1 MKRIVKVF
9 VARSRATL
17 LLLLLIFF
25 IGVYSYVQMPRET
38 NPDIQIP
45 VINVSVNLQGISP
58 EDSERLLAIP
68 MENELKSIQGIEE
81 ISSVATDDR
90 AYVTLKFKAGF
101 DSKKA
106 LEDVRAK
113 MDDIRSKLPNE
124 ANHLVAH
131 EVNLSLFPVINVG
144 LIGNLPERTLNAI
157 ARDLKNAIETLPN
170 VLSVD
175 VAGMRKE
182 IVEVIIKPGTLS
194 SYNLQLD
201 EILSAITRNNRLIG
215 AGVLEGDTGRYSI
228 KISATFKDV
237 KDILKVPL
245 RVQGEAVVTVEDVAE
260 VYYKFEDR
268 KGFARIN
275 GKPVVVFEISKRTG
289 ANVIETISQV
299 KSLINKV
306 KESWPENLSIVY
318 AQDQSDKITGIID
331 DLENSIIFSVLL
343 ILIVMM
349 LAMGTKISILV
360 SLAIPGSFLLGIIIL
375 HFMGITLNIVVLF
388 SLIMAVGMLVDDSIV
403 VNEYADR
410 KMISGISPSEAF
422 KVAAIDMFWPVTS
435 ATLTKL
441 AVFIPLLFWP
451 GVTGE
456 FMKYIP
462 ITLVATLSSSL
473 VMALIFTPTLG
484 AIFGRPSTTSPEG
497 IERMNAIESGSLEK
511 TSPFLKAYAGLL
523 SKVLSNP
530 KRFIFITIATLIS
543 ASVIYFKFGPG
554 VEFFPNIEPDNAVI
568 DIRAKG
574 NLSIK
579 ERDLILR
586 EVEDHILDL
595 RDEIK
600 TFYAR
605 SGLFMSEE
613 NSDDLIAKI
622 QLEFAN
628 WRLRRKACDIVSDI
642 RSRLRDIKG
651 VMIEVQEE
659 KMGPQGNKPIQI
671 NLSSKSQAKLKAAL
685 NKVLTLMHNS
695 PGFINIQDSHP
706 SPEIEWD
713 IDIDR
718 SKAIRSGTDITVVGE
733 FIKMATSGV
742 IIGKYRP
749 NDLDEEVDIIAR
761 FPEGNRNLKTLDN
774 LFVSTKD
781 GPSPISTFTK
791 RSPKNKISRINRV
804 DGMRTLTISA
814 DLASGYLANEQIKFI
829 KNSLQKDW
837 DKNVIVNFKGES
849 KDQNEAQ
856 IFLLKAFILA
866 IMLMVLVLVT
876 EFNSVYNTFIVMT
889 AVFLSTTCAFC
900 SLLLLKQIFSVV
912 MGGVGII
919 ALAGIIVNNNILLID
934 SFESKL
940 KLYDAE
946 EAIIRACISRIRPIL
961 LTVATTVLGLLPM
974 ITKIGIN
981 FFKCEITYNAPA
993 SQWWTH
999 LSITIASGLIIAT
1012 ALTLFFTPAL
1022 LYCKKYKDSTDAED
1036 K

>member
-1 MKRIVKVF
+1 MKGIIEVF
-9 VARSRATL
+9 VDRNRATL
-17 LLLLLIFF
+17 LLLLMIFF
-25 IGVYSYVQMPRET
+25 IGIYSYVQMPRET

-68 MENELKSIQGIEE
+68 MENELKSTQGIEE

-124 ANHLVAH
+124 ADHLAAH

-144 LIGNLPERTLNAI
+144 LIGNLPERTSNEI
-157 ARDLKNAIETLPN
+157 ARNLKNAIETLPN
-170 VLSVD
+170 VLSVE
-175 VAGMRKE
+175 VVGMRKE
-182 IVEVIIKPGTLS
+182 IVEVIIKPS
-194 SYNLQLD
+194 VFNSYNLQLD
-201 EILSAITRNNRLIG
+201 EILGAIARNNRLIG

-228 KISATFKDV
+228 KISGTFKDV

-245 RVQGEAVVTVEDVAE
+245 RVQGDAVVKVEDVAE

-275 GKPVVVFEISKRTG
+275 SEPAIAFEISKRTG
-289 ANVIETISQV
+289 ANVIETINQV
-299 KSLINKV
+299 KSLISKAELP
-306 KESWPENLSIVY
+306 KNLSVVY
-318 AQDQSDKITGIID
+318 MQDQSDKIADTIN

-349 LAMGTKISILV
+349 LTMGTRISMLV

-410 KMISGISPSEAF
+410 KMISGLSPSEAF
-422 KVAAIDMFWPVTS
+422 RVAAIDMFWPVTS

-462 ITLVATLSSSL
+462 VTLVATLSSSL
-473 VMALIFTPTLG
+473 VIALIFTPTLG
-484 AIFGRPSTTSPEG
+484 AIFGKPSTTLPEE
-497 IERMNAIESGSLEK
+497 IEKMNAIESGSLEK
-511 TSPFLKAYAGLL
+511 TSTFLKAYVSVLN
-523 SKVLSNP
+523 KVLNNP
-530 KRFIFITIATLIS
+530 KRFVFITITALIS
-543 ASVIYFKFGPG
+543 VSIVYFKFGPG
-554 VEFFPNIEPDNAVI
+554 VEFFPSVEPDNAVI
-568 DIRAKG
+568 NVRAKG
-574 NLSIK
+574 NLSVK
-579 ERDLILR
+579 ERDLMLR
-586 EVEDHILDL
+586 EVENHILDMK
-595 RDEIK
+595 DEIK
-600 TFYAR
+600 IFYAR
-605 SGLFMSEE
+605 SGLFTSEE
-613 NSDDLIAKI
+613 KSDDLIAKI
-622 QLEFAN
+622 QLEFVN
-628 WRLRRKACDIVSDI
+628 WHLRRKAYDIIDDI
-642 RSRLRDIKG
+642 RNRMQNIKG
-651 VMIEVQEE
+651 VVIEVQEE
-659 KMGPQGNKPIQI
+659 KMGPQGDKPIQI
-671 NLSSKSQAKLKAAL
+671 NLSSKYWIKMEAAL
-685 NKVLTLMHNS
+685 NKILTLMHNS
-695 PGFINIQDSHP
+695 PGFINIQDSRS

-718 SKAIRSGTDITVVGE
+718 SKAILSGTDITVVGE
-733 FIKMATSGV
+733 FIKMVTSGV

-749 NDLDEEVDIIAR
+749 NNLDEEVDIIAR
-761 FPEGNRNLKTLDN
+761 FPKENRNLKTLDN

-781 GPSPISTFTK
+781 GLSPISTFTK
-791 RSPKNKISRINRV
+791 RSPKNKISRINRT
-804 DGMRTLTISA
+804 DGMRTLTVSA
-814 DLASGYLANEQIKFI
+814 DVAPGYLASEQIKFI
-829 KNSLQKDW
+829 KLQKDW
-837 DKNVIVNFKGES
+837 DKEVIVDFKGES

-856 IFLLKAFILA
+856 AFLLKAFILA
-866 IMLMVLVLVT
+866 IMLMILVLVT

-889 AVFLSTTCAFC
+889 AVFLSTTCVFC
-900 SLLLLKQIFSVV
+900 SLLLLKQVFGIV

-934 SFESKL
+934 SFENKL
-940 KLYDAE
+940 KLYGVK
-946 EAIIRACISRIRPIL
+946 EAIIRACISRVRPIL
-961 LTVATTVLGLLPM
+961 LTVATTGLGLMPM
-974 ITKIGIN
+974 ITKISIN
-981 FFKCEITYNAPA
+981 FFKREITYNAPA

-999 LSITIASGLIIAT
+999 LSITIASGLVLAT

-1022 LYCKKYKDSTDAED
+1022 LYCKKYKGKSE
-1036 K
+1036 

>member
-1 MKRIVKVF
+1 MKGIVEVF
-9 VARSRATL
+9 VNRNRATL
-17 LLLLLIFF
+17 LLLLMIFF
-25 IGVYSYVQMPRET
+25 IGIYSYVQMPRET

-58 EDSERLLAIP
+58 EDSERILAIP

-124 ANHLVAH
+124 ADHLAAH

-144 LIGNLPERTLNAI
+144 LIGNLPERTLNEI
-157 ARDLKNAIETLPN
+157 ARNLKNAIETMPN
-170 VLSVD
+170 VLSVE

-182 IVEVIIKPGTLS
+182 IVEVIIKPS
-194 SYNLQLD
+194 VFNSYNLQLE
-201 EILSAITRNNRLIG
+201 EILGAITRNNRLIG
-215 AGVLEGDTGRYSI
+215 AGVLEGDIGRYSI
-228 KISATFKDV
+228 KISGTFKDV

-245 RVQGEAVVTVEDVAE
+245 RVQRDAVVKVEDVAE

-275 GKPVVVFEISKRTG
+275 GEPAIVFEVSKRTG
-289 ANVIETISQV
+289 ANVIETINQV
-299 KSLINKV
+299 KNLVSKAELPK
-306 KESWPENLSIVY
+306 NLSVVY
-318 AQDQSDKITGIID
+318 MQDQSDKIADTIN

-349 LAMGTKISILV
+349 LTMGTRISMLV

-410 KMISGISPSEAF
+410 KMISGLSPREAF
-422 KVAAIDMFWPVTS
+422 RVAATDMFWPVTS

-462 ITLVATLSSSL
+462 VTLVATLSSSL
-473 VMALIFTPTLG
+473 VIALIFTPTLG
-484 AIFGRPSTTSPEG
+484 AIFGKPSTTLPEE
-497 IERMNAIESGSLEK
+497 IEKMNAIESGSLEK
-511 TSPFLKAYAGLL
+511 TSTFLKAYVSVLN
-523 SKVLSNP
+523 KVLNNP
-530 KRFIFITIATLIS
+530 KRFIFITITALIS
-543 ASVIYFKFGPG
+543 VSIVYFEFGPG
-554 VEFFPNIEPDNAVI
+554 VEFFPSIEPDNAVI
-568 DIRAKG
+568 NVRAKG
-574 NLSIK
+574 NLSVK
-579 ERDLILR
+579 ERDLILQ
-586 EVEDHILDL
+586 EVESHILDMK
-595 RDEIK
+595 DEIK
-600 TFYAR
+600 IFYAR
-605 SGLFMSEE
+605 SGLFTSEE

-628 WRLRRKACDIVSDI
+628 WHLRRKAYDIISDI
-642 RSRLRDIKG
+642 RNRMRDIKG
-651 VMIEVQEE
+651 VVIEVQEE
-659 KMGPQGNKPIQI
+659 KMGPQGDKPIQI
-671 NLSSKSQAKLKAAL
+671 NLSSKSWIKMEAAL
-685 NKVLTLMHNS
+685 NKILTLMHNS
-695 PGFINIQDSHP
+695 LGFINIQDSRA

-713 IDIDR
+713 IDINR
-718 SKAIRSGTDITVVGE
+718 SKAMLSRTDITVVGE
-733 FIKMATSGV
+733 FIKMVTSGV

-749 NDLDEEVDIIAR
+749 NNLDEEVDIIAR
-761 FPEGNRNLKTLDN
+761 FPKENRNLKTLDN

-791 RSPKNKISRINRV
+791 RSPKNKISRINRT
-804 DGMRTLTISA
+804 DGMRTLTVSA
-814 DLASGYLANEQIKFI
+814 DVASGYLASEQIKFI
-829 KNSLQKDW
+829 KLQEDW
-837 DKNVIVNFKGES
+837 DKEVIVDFKGES

-856 IFLLKAFILA
+856 AFLLKEFILA
-866 IMLMVLVLVT
+866 IMLMILVLVT

-889 AVFLSTTCAFC
+889 AVFLSTTCVFC
-900 SLLLLKQIFSVV
+900 SLLLLKQVFGVV

-940 KLYDAE
+940 KLYGVK
-946 EAIIRACISRIRPIL
+946 EAIIRACISRVRPIL
-961 LTVATTVLGLLPM
+961 LTVATTGLGLMPM
-974 ITKIGIN
+974 ITKISIN
-981 FFKCEITYNAPA
+981 FFKREITYNAPA

-999 LSITIASGLIIAT
+999 LSITIASGLVLAT

-1022 LYCKKYKDSTDAED
+1022 LYCKKYEGKSE
-1036 K
+1036 